1 MRQHYRGSS
10 RISVLMPRRNTIALL
25 LDGKPAVEGSVNQG
39 DYVECTTSEVRP
51 RCDDGIAP
59 PYWLVQ
65 GTRA

>member
-1 MRQHYRGSS
+1 
-10 RISVLMPRRNTIALL
+10 MPRRNTIALL

-59 PYWLVQ
+59 PTGLFKGPEHKATTLSAIAIHRQ
-65 GTRA
+65 